1 MPQKAI
7 TIIDDDPGVLDAVST
22 LFASKGYEVATFA
35 GASSFLEAPYL
46 SSCIIT
52 DVRMPQMTGLDLLR
66 ELKSRTD
73 PRPIILLTAHG
84 DIEMAMQ
91 AVRLGAY
98 DFIEKPFKPERL
110 LAVVEQAETVLAELT
125 ELRDRL
131 ESLTQRQKET
141 MRYLIEGLATKD
153 IAGKL
158 GLSPRTVEIHRAFVM
173 SKMSAKSVADL
184 LRVSMRLGWK

>member
-1 MPQKAI
+1 MTKAI

-22 LFASKGYEVATFA
+22 LFASKGYEVATHLSA
-35 GASSFLEAPYL
+35 RSFLDAPYL
-46 SSCIIT
+46 SGCIIT

-73 PRPIILLTAHG
+73 PRPIIILTAHG
-84 DIEMAMQ
+84 DIEMAIQ

-98 DFIEKPFKPERL
+98 EFIEKPFKSDKL
-110 LAVVEQAETVLAELT
+110 LNVVEQAETMLGELT

-131 ESLTQRQKET
+131 EGLTQRQKET
-141 MRYLIEGLATKD
+141 MRFLIEGLATKD
-153 IAGKL
+153 IAVKL

-173 SKMSAKSVADL
+173 SKMNAKSVADL
-184 LRVSMRLGWK
+184 LRISMRLGWK